1 MAGIENHGYLQ
12 KLGPTMESC
21 QLGQAP
27 EVMLSRGK
35 QDLIKTASPVGRR
48 ERGQKIVLVRP
59 LRKFSAALE
68 SSLCVSVFHLYP
80 VKNPDSSAPKAVY
93 YLVTIQV

>member
-1 MAGIENHGYLQ
+1 
-12 KLGPTMESC
+12 
-21 QLGQAP
+21 
-27 EVMLSRGK
+27 MLSRGK

-68 SSLCVSVFHLYP
+68 SSLYVSVFRLYP
-80 VKNPDSSAPKAVY
+80 MKNPESSAPKAVY
-93 YLVTIQV
+93 YLVNGLLTITL